1 MPEAKKSRLQIIE
14 TIYMNMKEAVC
25 VHKIVLNDAGNA
37 IDYKITDV
45 NPAFEEITNIS
56 KNKAIGKLASDL
68 YGTGEPPFLEIFAR
82 VADTGQAEIL
92 EVFWPPMNKHFNVSV
107 ISPQKGFFAT
117 IFFDISEFKKATE
130 ALKNSENRFRSITE
144 NAVDYIFIKDK
155 ERKYTFVNNAMMK
168 LLGLPENE
176 IIGKTPEEIYGP
188 HEGKIVRE
196 VDDRTFSGE
205 TVNETRELL
214 IGNEQRAYNT
224 IQTALTVEEGII
236 SSIMGIVRDVTDSKR
251 LEEQLKQSD
260 KMRAIGQLAG
270 GIAHDF
276 NNQLAGIVGYSELLR
291 KKISKNPKL
300 AFYVDNIL
308 LATKRASELTSQ
320 LLAFARKGKYLSVPV
335 DIHSIVVEVVNILK
349 RTIDKRIII
358 KQHLDAQQTITLGDP
373 TQIQNAVLNV
383 ALNSRDAMQN
393 GGEVL
398 FSTSV
403 VAFGAE
409 LCRKHPYEILPGDYI
424 QLCVTD
430 NGTGMDETTKMRIFE
445 PFFSTKEPGKGTGMG
460 LASVYGT
467 MKNHGGAVFVYSEP
481 GHGTTMKLLFPLNSH
496 GKENVDQPEKEE
508 SAVPGNAHIL
518 LVDDEE
524 FALDAANRMLEDAGF
539 KVSMCR
545 NGKEAIEFYENNWK
559 SIDMVILDMVMPE
572 INGKDTFI
580 ALRKINP
587 EVIVFLSSGYS
598 LNGEAQKI
606 LDEGIKAFIQKP
618 YRWIELSKLI
628 NETLKNIPEKKKRK
642 AAKEKKKSR

>member
-1 MPEAKKSRLQIIE
+1 MSEAKKNRLQIIE

-25 VHKIVLNDAGNA
+25 INKIVSNDAGKA
-37 IDYKITDV
+37 IDYRITDV
-45 NPAFEEITNIS
+45 NPSFEEVTNIS
-56 KNKAIGKLASDL
+56 KDRAIGKLASEL

-82 VADTGQAEIL
+82 VAETGKAEVL
-92 EVFWPPMNKHFNVSV
+92 EVFWPPMDKHFSISV

-117 IFFDISEFKKATE
+117 IFFDITEFKKTTE

-155 ERKYTFVNNAMMK
+155 ERKYTFVNKAMMK

-176 IIGKTPEEIYGP
+176 IIGKTPEEVYGLN
-188 HEGKIVRE
+188 EGSIVRE

-224 IQTALTVEEGII
+224 IQTSLTVENGKI

-276 NNQLAGIVGYSELLR
+276 NNQLAGIVGYAEILR
-291 KKISKNPKL
+291 KKISPDPKL
-300 AFYVDNIL
+300 AFYVDNII

-320 LLAFARKGKYLSVPV
+320 LLAFARKGKYLSIPV
-335 DIHSIVVEVVNILK
+335 DIHSIVGEVVNILK

-358 KQHLDAQQTITLGDP
+358 KQHLDAQQTMTFGDP

-383 ALNSRDAMQN
+383 ALNSRDAMQD
-393 GGEVL
+393 GGEL
-398 FSTSV
+398 LLSTTV
-403 VAFGAE
+403 VAFEAE
-409 LCRKHPYEILPGDYI
+409 LCNKHPYEILPGNYI

-430 NGTGMDETTKMRIFE
+430 NGIGMDETTKMRIFE

-481 GHGTTMKLLFPLNSH
+481 GHGTTMKLLFPVIVLE
-496 GKENVDQPEKEE
+496 KEIIGQPEIEE
-508 SAVPGNAHIL
+508 NAITGNAHIL

-524 FALDAANRMLEDAGF
+524 FVLDSAARMLEDAGF
-539 KVSMCR
+539 KVSICR
-545 NGKEAIEFYENNWK
+545 NGKEAIEFYRNNWQ
-559 SIDMVILDMVMPE
+559 SLDLVILDMVMPE
-572 INGKDTFI
+572 KNGKDAFI
-580 ALRKINP
+580 ALKKINP
-587 EVIVFLSSGYS
+587 EVIAFLSSGYS

-618 YRWIELSKLI
+618 YRWIELSRLI
-628 NETLKNIPEKKKRK
+628 NNALKKIPEKKNKG
-642 AAKEKKKSR
+642 

>member
-1 MPEAKKSRLQIIE
+1 MPEDKKSRLQIIE

-25 VHKIVLNDAGNA
+25 VHKIVFNDSGKA
-37 IDYKITDV
+37 IDYRITDV
-45 NPAFEEITNIS
+45 NPSFEMITNLS
-56 KNKAIGKLASDL
+56 KDKAIGQLASEL

-82 VADTGQAEIL
+82 VADTGEAEVI
-92 EVFWPPMNKHFNVSV
+92 EVFWPPMNKHFNVSA
-107 ISPQKGFFAT
+107 ISPQKGYFAT
-117 IFFDISEFKKATE
+117 IFFDISEFKKTTE

-144 NAVDYIFIKDK
+144 NAVDYIFIKDI
-155 ERKYTFVNNAMMK
+155 ERRYTFVNNAMMK

-188 HEGKIVRE
+188 HEGSIVRE
-196 VDDRTFSGE
+196 IDDRTFSGE

-224 IQTALTVEEGII
+224 IQTSLTVEDGKI
-236 SSIMGIVRDVTDSKR
+236 SSIMGIVQDVTDSKR

-270 GIAHDF
+270 GISHDF
-276 NNQLAGIVGYSELLR
+276 NNQLAGIVGYAEILR
-291 KKISKNPKL
+291 KKISTDQKL
-300 AFYVDNIL
+300 VFYVDNIL

-320 LLAFARKGKYLSVPV
+320 LLAFARKGKYRSIPV

-349 RTIDKRIII
+349 RTIDKRIVI
-358 KQHLDAQQTITLGDP
+358 KQHLDAQQTLTFGDP

-383 ALNSRDAMQN
+383 ALNSRDAMQD
-393 GGEVL
+393 GGELL

-403 VAFGAE
+403 VAFAAE
-409 LCRKHPYEILPGDYI
+409 LLKNHPYEIAPGDYI

-430 NGTGMDETTKMRIFE
+430 NGIGMDETTKMRIFE

-481 GHGTTMKLLFPLNSH
+481 GHGTTMKMLFPLKVIERQNF
-496 GKENVDQPEKEE
+496 VQPESEDGK
-508 SAVPGNAHIL
+508 VTGNARIL

-524 FALDAANRMLEDAGF
+524 FVLDSAARMLEDTGF
-539 KVSMCR
+539 KVSICR
-545 NGKEAIEFYENNWK
+545 NGKEAVEFYKHNWQ
-559 SIDMVILDMVMPE
+559 SLDLVILDMVMPE

-580 ALRKINP
+580 EMKKINP
-587 EVIVFLSSGYS
+587 EVIAFLSSGYS

-618 YRWIELSKLI
+618 YRWNELAKLI
-628 NETLKNIPEKKKRK
+628 DEALKKYRK
-642 AAKEKKKSR
+642 E

>member
-1 MPEAKKSRLQIIE
+1 MSEAKKNRLQIIE

-25 VHKIVLNDAGNA
+25 INKIVSNDAGKA
-37 IDYKITDV
+37 IDYRITDV
-45 NPAFEEITNIS
+45 NPSFEEVTNIS
-56 KNKAIGKLASDL
+56 KDRAIGKLASEL

-82 VADTGQAEIL
+82 VAETGKAEVL
-92 EVFWPPMNKHFNVSV
+92 EVFWPPMDKHFSISV

-117 IFFDISEFKKATE
+117 IFFDITEFKKTTE

-155 ERKYTFVNNAMMK
+155 ERKYTFVNKAMMK

-176 IIGKTPEEIYGP
+176 IIGKTPEEVYGLN
-188 HEGKIVRE
+188 EGSIVRE

-224 IQTALTVEEGII
+224 IQTSLTVENGKI

-276 NNQLAGIVGYSELLR
+276 NNQLAGIVGYAEILR
-291 KKISKNPKL
+291 KKISPDPKL
-300 AFYVDNIL
+300 AFYVDNII

-320 LLAFARKGKYLSVPV
+320 LLAFARKGKYLSIPV
-335 DIHSIVVEVVNILK
+335 DIHSIVGEVVNILK

-358 KQHLDAQQTITLGDP
+358 KQHLDAQQTMTFGDP

-383 ALNSRDAMQN
+383 ALNSRDAMQD
-393 GGEVL
+393 GGEL
-398 FSTSV
+398 LLSTTV
-403 VAFGAE
+403 VAFEAE
-409 LCRKHPYEILPGDYI
+409 LCNKHPYEILPGNYI

-430 NGTGMDETTKMRIFE
+430 NGIGMDETTKMRIFE

-481 GHGTTMKLLFPLNSH
+481 GHGTTMKLLFPVIVLE
-496 GKENVDQPEKEE
+496 KEIIGQPEIEE
-508 SAVPGNAHIL
+508 NAITGNAHIL

-524 FALDAANRMLEDAGF
+524 FVLDSAARMLEDAGF
-539 KVSMCR
+539 KVSICR
-545 NGKEAIEFYENNWK
+545 NGKEAIEFYRNNWQ
-559 SIDMVILDMVMPE
+559 SLDLVILDMVMPE
-572 INGKDTFI
+572 KNGKDAFI
-580 ALRKINP
+580 ALKKINP
-587 EVIVFLSSGYS
+587 EVIAFLSSGYS

-628 NETLKNIPEKKKRK
+628 NSALKKLPVKKNKD
-642 AAKEKKKSR
+642 

>member
-1 MPEAKKSRLQIIE
+1 MSEDKMSRLKIIE
-14 TIYMNMKEAVC
+14 TIYLNMKEAVC
-25 VHKIVLNDAGNA
+25 VNKIVLNDSGNA

-56 KNKAIGKLASDL
+56 KKQAVGKLASDL

-82 VADTGQAEIL
+82 VADTGQAAIL
-92 EVFWPPMNKHFNVSV
+92 EVFWPPMNKHFNASV

-117 IFFDISEFKKATE
+117 IFFDVSEFKKTTE
-130 ALKNSENRFRSITE
+130 ALKISENRFRSITE

-155 ERKYTFVNNAMMK
+155 ERKYTFVNHAMIR
-168 LLGLPENE
+168 LLGLTENE

-188 HEGKIVRE
+188 DEGSIVRE
-196 VDDRTFSGE
+196 VDDRTFSGQ

-224 IQTALTVEEGII
+224 IQTPLTVEDGSI

-291 KKISKNPKL
+291 KKISKDPKL
-300 AFYVDNIL
+300 SFYVDNIL
-308 LATKRASELTSQ
+308 LATKRAAELISQ

-335 DIHSIVVEVVNILK
+335 DIHSIIGEVANILK

-358 KQHLDAQQTITLGDP
+358 KQHLDAQQALTLGDP

-383 ALNSRDAMQN
+383 SLNARDAMQD
-393 GGEVL
+393 GGELL

-403 VAFGAE
+403 VEFEAKH
-409 LCRKHPYEILPGDYI
+409 CRNHPYEILPGNYI

-430 NGTGMDETTKMRIFE
+430 NGIGMDEATKTRIFE

-467 MKNHGGAVFVYSEP
+467 MTNHGGAVFVYSEP
-481 GHGTTMKLLFPLNSH
+481 GHGTTMKLLFPLNLLP
-496 GKENVDQPEKEE
+496 KENVGQPENEE
-508 SAVPGNAHIL
+508 CAVPGNAHIL
-518 LVDDEE
+518 IVDDEE
-524 FALDAANRMLEDAGF
+524 FVLDTVTRMLEDAGF
-539 KVSMCR
+539 KTSVCR
-545 NGKEAIEFYENNWK
+545 NGKEAIEFYKNNWET
-559 SIDMVILDMVMPE
+559 IDLVILDMVMPE

-580 ALRKINP
+580 ALKKINP
-587 EVIVFLSSGYS
+587 EVIAFLSSGYS

-606 LDEGIKAFIQKP
+606 LDEGIKAFINKP
-618 YRWIELSKLI
+618 YRWIELSKLLYKA
-628 NETLKNIPEKKKRK
+628 LKNVDAGPGK
-642 AAKEKKKSR
+642 

>member
-1 MPEAKKSRLQIIE
+1 MPEDKKSRLQIIE

-25 VHKIVLNDAGNA
+25 VHKIVFNDSGKA
-37 IDYKITDV
+37 IDYRITDV
-45 NPAFEEITNIS
+45 NPSFEMITNLS
-56 KNKAIGKLASDL
+56 KDKAIGQLASEL

-82 VADTGQAEIL
+82 VADTGEAEVI
-92 EVFWPPMNKHFNVSV
+92 EVFWPPMNKHFNVSA
-107 ISPQKGFFAT
+107 ISPQKGYFAT
-117 IFFDISEFKKATE
+117 IFFDISEFKKTTE

-144 NAVDYIFIKDK
+144 NAVDYIFIKDI
-155 ERKYTFVNNAMMK
+155 ERRYTFVNNAMMK

-188 HEGKIVRE
+188 HEGSIVRE
-196 VDDRTFSGE
+196 IDDRTFSGE

-224 IQTALTVEEGII
+224 IQTSLTVEDGKI

-270 GIAHDF
+270 GISHDF
-276 NNQLAGIVGYSELLR
+276 NNQLAGIVGYAEILR
-291 KKISKNPKL
+291 KKISTDQKL
-300 AFYVDNIL
+300 VFYVDNIL

-320 LLAFARKGKYLSVPV
+320 LLAFARKGKYRSIPV

-349 RTIDKRIII
+349 RTIDKRIVV
-358 KQHLDAQQTITLGDP
+358 KQHLDAQQTLTFGDP

-383 ALNSRDAMQN
+383 ALNSRDAMQD
-393 GGEVL
+393 GGELL

-403 VAFGAE
+403 VAFEAE
-409 LCRKHPYEILPGDYI
+409 LLKNHPYEIAPGDYI

-430 NGTGMDETTKMRIFE
+430 NGIGMDETTKMRIFE

-481 GHGTTMKLLFPLNSH
+481 GHGTTMKMLFPLKVIERQNF
-496 GKENVDQPEKEE
+496 VQPEIEE
-508 SAVPGNAHIL
+508 GNVTGNAHIL

-524 FALDAANRMLEDAGF
+524 FVLDSAARMLEDTGF
-539 KVSMCR
+539 KVSICR
-545 NGKEAIEFYENNWK
+545 NGKEAVEFYKHNWQ
-559 SIDMVILDMVMPE
+559 SLDLVILDMVMPE

-580 ALRKINP
+580 EMRKINP
-587 EVIVFLSSGYS
+587 EVIAFLSSGYS

-618 YRWIELSKLI
+618 YRWNELAKLI
-628 NETLKNIPEKKKRK
+628 DEALKKYRK
-642 AAKEKKKSR
+642 E